1 MAEAGRKRQNA
12 TISRRCSA
20 SNAHAVACFQ
30 TNRRAPGGEIERHC
44 GSHIDP
50 GRPFLGA
57 APGARSERQTTR
69 IKSHRAAFRDES
81 AICEWGCEI
90 AADIASLPIGSRR
103 HLHRQPP
110 LLESP
115 RNEGCRPQFG

>member
-1 MAEAGRKRQNA
+1 MAGK
-12 TISRRCSA
+12 
-20 SNAHAVACFQ
+20 FQ
-30 TNRRAPGGEIERHC
+30 GTDFYDVDSLLSEEERM
-44 GSHIDP
+44 IRDT
-50 GRPFLGA
+50 
-57 APGARSERQTTR
+57 ARSYAQDRLAPR
-69 IKSHRAAFRDES
+69 VRAAFRDES